1 MGRFY
6 ATSPAGTGVSVE
18 DQLST
23 HRASTPQTFQIEKR
37 RAATKQPSASSDRSI
52 CILIRACNQSSLQTQ
67 TLLREVSALVR
78 PSPMWKRSA
87 CGQVPQTARPRDWPS
102 PKLGHFF
109 AVRRPLPLASPLTVH
124 PSHLEPNCKTSAL
137 LEHACIG
144 SATRTPSAR
153 ARNWPSA
160 ADPQPLAS

>member
-1 MGRFY
+1 MQPIVVANTNLVAR
-6 ATSPAGTGVSVE
+6 SLGTCAPFSDVE
-18 DQLST
+18 S
-23 HRASTPQTFQIEKR
+23 
-37 RAATKQPSASSDRSI
+37 
-52 CILIRACNQSSLQTQ
+52 
-67 TLLREVSALVR
+67 
-78 PSPMWKRSA
+78 SA